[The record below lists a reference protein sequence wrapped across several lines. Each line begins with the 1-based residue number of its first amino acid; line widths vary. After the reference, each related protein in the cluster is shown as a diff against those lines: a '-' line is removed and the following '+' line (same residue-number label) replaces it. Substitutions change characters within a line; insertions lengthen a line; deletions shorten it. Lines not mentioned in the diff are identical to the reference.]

1 MFRDQRSF
9 WRKNRVSRPSLR
21 SYPQKSL
28 WPMNLSPKT
37 IRPEPIYSFRP
48 HQSPQLQKAEYPPN
62 WSQWSKWK
70 KKGWLQ
76 MPIMWQ
82 RRK

>member
-1 MFRDQRSF
+1 
-9 WRKNRVSRPSLR
+9 
-21 SYPQKSL
+21 
-28 WPMNLSPKT
+28 MNLSPKT

-48 HQSPQLQKAEYPPN
+48 HQSPQLQKAGYPPS
-62 WSQWSKWK
+62 WSQWSKMEE

-76 MPIMWQ
+76 MPVMWQ